1 MAPSSVPETA
11 EGSPCRQNR
20 ARRDLPASCPA
31 PQAPKQLLRYRSF
44 LIINYF
50 KHKKQMKNDTA
61 TPTSGPN
68 LQCWLGFPLAPASL
82 GPRGLLPGAGRPLSL
97 AVGLCPWPPCAARL
111 IGSSLG
117 CWLLLLLLGVTHL
130 PTVGLGS
137 GSEGA
142 PSGTP
147 TIQSRRCVWGVREG
161 TRSASG

>member
-20 ARRDLPASCPA
+20 ARRDPPASCPA

-68 LQCWLGFPLAPASL
+68 LQRWLGFPPAPASL
-82 GPRGLLPGAGRPLSL
+82 GPHGP
-97 AVGLCPWPPCAARL
+97 AARGWPAL
-111 IGSSLG
+111 
-117 CWLLLLLLGVTHL
+117 V
-130 PTVGLGS
+130 LGS
-137 GSEGA
+137 GALPLA
-142 PSGTP
+142 PVCSQADWQLP
-147 TIQSRRCVWGVREG
+147 GVLAPPP
-161 TRSASG
+161 ASGRHPPAHCRVGIW

>member
-1 MAPSSVPETA
+1 MIQRHPHQAQTSSAGSDFLWPRLPSALVA
-11 EGSPCRQNR
+11 
-20 ARRDLPASCPA
+20 
-31 PQAPKQLLRYRSF
+31 
-44 LIINYF
+44 
-50 KHKKQMKNDTA
+50 
-61 TPTSGPN
+61 
-68 LQCWLGFPLAPASL
+68 
-82 GPRGLLPGAGRPLSL
+82 LLPGAGRPLSL